1 MDDLGIV
8 RSALTKVLL
17 KVEIKIEKEIERR
30 NAMLSVVL
38 PAYNEEK
45 MIQTTADTVD
55 RILSEAS
62 VPYEI
67 VFVNDGSKD
76 GTWQQIETAAEKN
89 PHVNG
94 LHFSR
99 NFGKESAI
107 FAGLANAEGDCC
119 AVMDCDLQH
128 PPEVLVSMYR
138 LWEQGY
144 EVVEGVKRSRGKEST
159 IHRACAGLF
168 YKMMSKAV
176 KIDMSRASDFKLLD
190 RKAVDALLEMPEKN
204 AFFRALSSWI
214 GYRSTSVEFDVQE
227 RTEGES
233 KWSTWSLIKYAVT
246 NVVAFSTAPMQFVTV
261 AGGICFL
268 GSLLLII
275 YSLVQYFSGHA
286 VEGYTTTLLV
296 LLLIGS
302 AIMLSLGIIGYY
314 IAKIYE
320 EVKDRPRYIL
330 SDTCGEA
337 RHAEKDL

>member
-1 MDDLGIV
+1 
-8 RSALTKVLL
+8 
-17 KVEIKIEKEIERR
+17 
-30 NAMLSVVL
+30 MLSVII

-144 EVVEGVKRSRGKEST
+144 EV
-159 IHRACAGLF
+159 
-168 YKMMSKAV
+168 
-176 KIDMSRASDFKLLD
+176 
-190 RKAVDALLEMPEKN
+190 EK
-204 AFFRALSSWI
+204 
-214 GYRSTSVEFDVQE
+214 G
-227 RTEGES
+227 
-233 KWSTWSLIKYAVT
+233 
-246 NVVAFSTAPMQFVTV
+246 
-261 AGGICFL
+261 
-268 GSLLLII
+268 
-275 YSLVQYFSGHA
+275 
-286 VEGYTTTLLV
+286 
-296 LLLIGS
+296 
-302 AIMLSLGIIGYY
+302 
-314 IAKIYE
+314 
-320 EVKDRPRYIL
+320 
-330 SDTCGEA
+330 
-337 RHAEKDL
+337 

>member
-1 MDDLGIV
+1 M
-8 RSALTKVLL
+8 SANQK
-17 KVEIKIEKEIERR
+17 KRGE
-30 NAMLSVVL
+30 NMLSVII

-119 AVMDCDLQH
+119 RSNGLRSAASAGSVGFHVPSLGAGIRSGRRGENEAV
-128 PPEVLVSMYR
+128 EKKVL
-138 LWEQGY
+138 
-144 EVVEGVKRSRGKEST
+144 

-176 KIDMSRASDFKLLD
+176 KIDMSRASDFQT
-190 RKAVDALLEMPEKN
+190 
-204 AFFRALSSWI
+204 F
-214 GYRSTSVEFDVQE
+214 
-227 RTEGES
+227 
-233 KWSTWSLIKYAVT
+233 
-246 NVVAFSTAPMQFVTV
+246 
-261 AGGICFL
+261 
-268 GSLLLII
+268 GS
-275 YSLVQYFSGHA
+275 Q
-286 VEGYTTTLLV
+286 
-296 LLLIGS
+296 GS
-302 AIMLSLGIIGYY
+302 RCPA
-314 IAKIYE
+314 
-320 EVKDRPRYIL
+320 
-330 SDTCGEA
+330 
-337 RHAEKDL
+337 